1 MKIKLDT
8 IFTFI
13 LFTIIGTIV
22 ITFLMWII
30 GKEISIIMSAMYA
43 IMVFSILQVRKAWV
57 EKKERQRVNQTF
69 RRR

>member
-13 LFTIIGTIV
+13 LFTIIGTIIISFLV
-22 ITFLMWII
+22 WILGKDVNFLMN
-30 GKEISIIMSAMYA
+30 AMYA
-43 IMVFSILQVRKAWV
+43 IMMYSILQVRKAWV

>member
-8 IFTFI
+8 ILTFV
-13 LFTIIGTIV
+13 LFTIIGSAV
-22 ITFLMWII
+22 ITFLMWIL
-30 GKEISIIMSAMYA
+30 GKEISIIMSVMYA

>member
-13 LFTIIGTIV
+13 IFTILGTVV

-30 GKEISIIMSAMYA
+30 GKDISVPMSAMYA
-43 IMVFSILQVRKAWV
+43 IMVYSILQVRKAWK

-69 RRR
+69 RHR

>member
-1 MKIKLDT
+1 MKLKLDT
-8 IFTFI
+8 ILTFV
-13 LFTIIGTIV
+13 LFTIIGSAV
-22 ITFLMWII
+22 ITFLMWIL
-30 GKEISIIMSAMYA
+30 GKEISIIMSVMYA